1 MKSNV
6 VVADKVL
13 QLHDKY
19 KKKDEANTCCR
30 SSSDSKYKTDHA
42 VIDTLSI
49 EKKIIKCVVHL
60 SFQATL
66 LLEPGDKRI

>member
-30 SSSDSKYKTDHA
+30 SSPDSKYKTDHA

-49 EKKIIKCVVHL
+49 EKQNHKVCGILPSHT
-60 SFQATL
+60 FT
-66 LLEPGDKRI
+66 